1 MKLSVLNIPLKR
13 TFLGEMMHSQRFM
26 KNLKMI
32 SSPIWN
38 KCNTYKRQVKF
49 RANNESIRLTSGV
62 FFGQKIS
69 ITDVSQDSKYVA
81 EDDV

>member
-1 MKLSVLNIPLKR
+1 
-13 TFLGEMMHSQRFM
+13 MMHSQRFM